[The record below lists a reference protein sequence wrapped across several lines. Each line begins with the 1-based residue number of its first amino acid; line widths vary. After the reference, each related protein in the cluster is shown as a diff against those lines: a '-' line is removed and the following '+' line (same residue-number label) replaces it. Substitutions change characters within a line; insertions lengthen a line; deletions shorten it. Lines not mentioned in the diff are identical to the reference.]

1 MFRSDIPDV
10 LYYLD
15 LTLEEL
21 SSLSASPHSTIKA
34 KATKILRQ
42 LEAQGQQQQQQQQA
56 DSGSGMDSRS
66 QPQVSGN
73 ILELGQGTESG
84 DGMGNGECEEMAP
97 SLSQEVHTLHVHN
110 LHVHVHVCCQLV
122 SFFDNLDLK
131 SHWLYFTVFSLSQM
145 AHLPHQNSDLAGLF
159 AGMAVSGKEGA
170 VQPRQKPRPVKQ
182 VQPVKRV
189 QARKQREPV
198 EQETAT
204 ETGDILGLV
213 SCVLHVC

>member
-21 SSLSASPHSTIKA
+21 SALSASPHSTIKA

-42 LEAQGQQQQQQQQA
+42 LEAQGQQQQQQQQQQQA
-56 DSGSGMDSRS
+56 DSGSGMDSRN

-97 SLSQEVHTLHVHN
+97 SLSQEVRTLHVHDVYTCM
-110 LHVHVHVCCQLV
+110 LSTCLV
-122 SFFDNLDLK
+122 L
-131 SHWLYFTVFSLSQM
+131 
-145 AHLPHQNSDLAGLF
+145 
-159 AGMAVSGKEGA
+159 
-170 VQPRQKPRPVKQ
+170 R
-182 VQPVKRV
+182 
-189 QARKQREPV
+189 
-198 EQETAT
+198 
-204 ETGDILGLV
+204 
-213 SCVLHVC
+213 